1 MLLQPSSTLQNSH
14 TAANVLL
21 DTAYQGIDAP
31 TWAQLFA
38 GARQSKLEQFIADL
52 FAGKHINVSENR
64 PALHSALRNLQKT
77 PVLIDG
83 KDVMPA
89 VAAVWSRIEVLC
101 SQWVGVTDVIHIGI
115 GGSDFGP
122 RLAIEALGHVP
133 GITSRG
139 MRMHFLANIDT
150 AELARILRIAKP
162 HSTRV
167 MIVSK
172 SFTTL
177 ETTMNAK
184 AVVAWLKDSG
194 CSQADI
200 ARALYAVTANVPAAS
215 AFGVAQDNIF
225 PFWDWVGGRYSVWS
239 AVGLPIA
246 LQYGFE
252 TFQEFLAGAEAM
264 DLHFKNAPLEDN
276 LPVIMALAL
285 LHQQKTLG
293 IKSYAVIPYADAF
306 DWFPKWLQ
314 QLDMESNGKSVDR
327 DGKPVQYSSPVVFGS
342 AGSNAQHSYFQM
354 LHQGTEIIP
363 IDFIAV
369 REPMSDRPEAVEHH
383 RILLSNCL
391 AQAQALA
398 NGKAASN
405 PNDVYPGQRPSNLL
419 LLPKLNAFYLGALLA
434 LYENRAASLGAL
446 WNINSFDQPG
456 VEYGK
461 VLAKPIEKALASHA
475 NNIVAGEHID
485 TVTAARINFLN
496 S

>member
-31 TWAQLFA
+31 TWAQLFT

-184 AVVAWLKDSG
+184 AVVSWLK
-194 CSQADI
+194 
-200 ARALYAVTANVPAAS
+200 AV
-215 AFGVAQDNIF
+215 
-225 PFWDWVGGRYSVWS
+225 
-239 AVGLPIA
+239 AV
-246 LQYGFE
+246 
-252 TFQEFLAGAEAM
+252 
-264 DLHFKNAPLEDN
+264 
-276 LPVIMALAL
+276 
-285 LHQQKTLG
+285 
-293 IKSYAVIPYADAF
+293 
-306 DWFPKWLQ
+306 
-314 QLDMESNGKSVDR
+314 
-327 DGKPVQYSSPVVFGS
+327 
-342 AGSNAQHSYFQM
+342 
-354 LHQGTEIIP
+354 
-363 IDFIAV
+363 V
-369 REPMSDRPEAVEHH
+369 RLTS
-383 RILLSNCL
+383 
-391 AQAQALA
+391 
-398 NGKAASN
+398 
-405 PNDVYPGQRPSNLL
+405 
-419 LLPKLNAFYLGALLA
+419 LA
-434 LYENRAASLGAL
+434 LYM
-446 WNINSFDQPG
+446 Q
-456 VEYGK
+456 
-461 VLAKPIEKALASHA
+461 
-475 NNIVAGEHID
+475 
-485 TVTAARINFLN
+485 
-496 S
+496 